1 MAIMGNDGGDRRNL
15 SGAGAL
21 AGIRVLDLSRVLA
34 GPWATQI
41 MGDLGAE
48 VIKIERPG
56 SGDDTRAWGPPDF
69 KEAGYSAYYA
79 SANRNKRSVTVDIGK
94 PSGQQ
99 LIAAL
104 AQQSDVL
111 VENYKVGSA
120 ARHGL
125 DYATLSELNPR
136 LIYCSIT
143 GFGQTGPYAPRA
155 GYDAMIQGMG
165 GLMSITGKPRAEP
178 GGGPQKVG
186 VAMVDLSTGLYA
198 AIAVLAALVQRARTG
213 RGQHIDLA
221 LLDVA
226 VAMLAYQGMNY
237 LATGTAPDRPGN
249 AHPSIVPYQD
259 FPTQDGWMMLAVGND
274 GQFAHFCNCVGHR
287 EWSAD
292 ARFATNPQRVANRQ
306 LLVEMITALTRSR
319 GTREWITVLEAAGV
333 PCGPIN
339 DIAGVFEDPQVQARQ
354 LKVAISPGTAA
365 AEGAP
370 AAPAPAVLGI
380 ASPLRLSAAPVDYR
394 LPPPALGAHTRAVLR
409 EVLSLNDAQI
419 DALAQQG
426 AI

>member
-1 MAIMGNDGGDRRNL
+1 MND
-15 SGAGAL
+15 SGAL

-79 SANRNKRSVTVDIGK
+79 SANRNKRSVTVDIAR
-94 PSGQQ
+94 PAGQQ

-111 VENYKVGSA
+111 VENYKVGGA

-125 DYATLSELNPR
+125 DYATLSRLNPR

-178 GGGPQKVG
+178 GSGPQKVG

-213 RGQHIDLA
+213 RGQYIDLA

-226 VAMLAYQGMNY
+226 VAMLAYQGMNF
-237 LATGTAPDRPGN
+237 LATGIAPDRPGN

-259 FPTQDGWMMLAVGND
+259 FPTADGWMMLAVGND
-274 GQFAHFCNCVGHR
+274 GQFAHFCNCVGHP

-292 ARFATNPQRVANRQ
+292 ARFATNPQRVANRK
-306 LLVEMITALTRSR
+306 LLVEMITAVTKTR
-319 GTREWITVLEAAGV
+319 GTRAWIALLEAAAV

-339 DIAGVFEDPQVQARQ
+339 DIAGAFADPQAVARG
-354 LKVAISPGTAA
+354 LRVGISSD
-365 AEGAP
+365 
-370 AAPAPAVLGI
+370 PAVPGI

-394 LPPPALGAHTRAVLR
+394 LPPPALGVHTREVLR
-409 EVLSLNDAQI
+409 EVLSLSEAQI
-419 DALAQQG
+419 DALEQQG

>member
-1 MAIMGNDGGDRRNL
+1 M
-15 SGAGAL
+15 SEQGAL

-56 SGDDTRAWGPPDF
+56 AGDDTRAWGPPDF
-69 KEAGYSAYYA
+69 KEAGFSAYYA
-79 SANRNKRSVTVDIGK
+79 SANRNKRSVAVDISK
-94 PSGQQ
+94 PAGQQ
-99 LIAAL
+99 LIASL
-104 AQQSDVL
+104 AQHCDVL
-111 VENYKVGSA
+111 VENYKVGGA

-125 DYATLSELNPR
+125 DYATLGKLNPR

-155 GYDAMIQGMG
+155 GYDAMIQGMS

-178 GGGPQKVG
+178 DSNPQKIG

-198 AIAVLAALVQRARTG
+198 AIAVLAALVQRARTN
-213 RGQHIDLA
+213 RGQYIDLA
-221 LLDVA
+221 LLDVG
-226 VAMLAYQGMNY
+226 VAMLAYQGMNF
-237 LATGTAPDRPGN
+237 LATGVAPDRPGN

-259 FPTQDGWMMLAVGND
+259 FPTADGWMMLAIGND
-274 GQFAHFCNCVGHR
+274 GQFAHFCRCVGH
-287 EWSAD
+287 AD
-292 ARFATNPQRVANRQ
+292 WATDERFSTNPHRVANRKT
-306 LLVEMITALTRSR
+306 LIGMMSEVTRTR
-319 GTREWITVLEAAGV
+319 GTREWIKLLEAEGV

-339 DIAGVFEDPQVQARQ
+339 DIAAVFADPQVQARH
-354 LKVAISPGTAA
+354 LRVDIPM
-365 AEGAP
+365 P
-370 AAPAPAVLGI
+370 ARTDESLAPAVPAI

-394 LPPPALGAHTRAVLR
+394 LPPPALGAHTREVLR
-409 EVLSLNDAQI
+409 GVLSLSDVQI
-419 DALAQQG
+419 DALAKQG

>member
-1 MAIMGNDGGDRRNL
+1 MNDG
-15 SGAGAL
+15 GAL

-56 SGDDTRAWGPPDF
+56 SGDDTRAWGPPDC
-69 KEAGYSAYYA
+69 KDAGYSAYYA
-79 SANRNKRSVTVDIGK
+79 SSNRNKRSVTVDIAR
-94 PSGQQ
+94 PAGQQ

-111 VENYKVGSA
+111 VENYKVGGA

-125 DYATLSELNPR
+125 DYATLSKLNPR

-178 GGGPQKVG
+178 GSGPQKVG
-186 VAMVDLSTGLYA
+186 VAFVDLSTGLYA

-213 RGQHIDLA
+213 RGQYIDLA

-274 GQFAHFCNCVGHR
+274 GQFAHFCNGVGHPQ
-287 EWSAD
+287 WSAD
-292 ARFATNPQRVANRQ
+292 ARFATNPQRVANRK
-306 LLVEMITALTRSR
+306 LLVEMITAVTRTR
-319 GTREWITVLEAAGV
+319 GTREWISLLESAGV

-339 DIAGVFEDPQVQARQ
+339 DIAAVFADPQVRARQ
-354 LKVAISPGTAA
+354 LRVAISPGTAA
-365 AEGAP
+365 AAGVP
-370 AAPAPAVLGI
+370 DAARPSVVPGI
-380 ASPLRLSAAPVDYR
+380 ASPLRLSAAPVEYR
-394 LPPPALGAHTRAVLR
+394 LPPPALGAHTREVLR
-409 EVLSLNDAQI
+409 DVLSMSEAQI
-419 DALAQQG
+419 DDLAQQR